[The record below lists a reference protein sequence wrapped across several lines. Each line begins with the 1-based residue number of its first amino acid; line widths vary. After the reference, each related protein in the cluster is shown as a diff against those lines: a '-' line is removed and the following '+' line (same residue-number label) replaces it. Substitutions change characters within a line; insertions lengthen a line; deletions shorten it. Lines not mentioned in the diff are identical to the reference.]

1 MTGSSSDDAGSSK
14 LSRRAFVGVGIAGAL
29 AAATG
34 VSASPIAE
42 VADAGPM
49 RHENPP
55 SFELDEATI
64 TQLQGWMASGRYTSH
79 SLCEMYLKRISEI
92 DRAGPALR
100 SVLQLNPD
108 ALEIASAL
116 DAERKSGHVRGPMHG
131 IPVLIKDNIGTH
143 DRMTT
148 AAGSLALAHS
158 IPLRDSFVAARLRA
172 AGAVIL
178 G

>member
-1 MTGSSSDDAGSSK
+1 MTASSSDDGVSSK

-34 VSASPIAE
+34 ASASPVIDGVLA
-42 VADAGPM
+42 
-49 RHENPP
+49 RHQTPP

-64 TQLQGWMASGRYTSH
+64 AQLQGWMTSGRYTSRA
-79 SLCEMYLKRISEI
+79 LCEMYINRISEI
-92 DRAGPALR
+92 DRTGPTLR

-108 ALEIASAL
+108 ALEIAAAL

-158 IPLRDSFVAARLRA
+158 IPLRDSFV
-172 AGAVIL
+172 
-178 G
+178 

>member
-1 MTGSSSDDAGSSK
+1 MTGSSSDDGSSK

-34 VSASPIAE
+34 ANASPVPAVGDAE
-42 VADAGPM
+42 RTRRD
-49 RHENPP
+49 NPP
-55 SFELDEATI
+55 PFELDEATI
-64 TQLQGWMASGRYTSH
+64 TQLQSWMASGRYTSH
-79 SLCEMYLKRISEI
+79 TLCEMYLSRISEI
-92 DRAGPALR
+92 DKSGPALR

-108 ALEIASAL
+108 ALEIAGAL

-158 IPLRDSFVAARLRA
+158 IP
-172 AGAVIL
+172 
-178 G
+178 